1 MVRDAAAV
9 PLGRR
14 SVTELRR
21 ASTVCLVR
29 DGDRIEVLM
38 VRRPHTARFMPGVW
52 VFPGGAVDDEDSNA
66 PDSFVPSGEG
76 SEWKVAAA
84 RELIEETGVW
94 LTTAGTKVLP
104 VAEDAILAVS
114 ASPYQIDLDGLIYF
128 SNWITPA
135 VFPIRFDTRF
145 YLALD
150 VNRVDAVFNSE
161 ELIDL
166 VWVSPQEALRRES
179 SDDWEIAFPT
189 RQTLELLSTERTV
202 RALSE
207 RFAGLDV
214 VPPIEPRLFVGQDEA
229 RILMPEDPEFDA
241 AGPAQE
247 DPTILERL
255 AEVVAS
261 GARVPAELKRR
272 S

>member
-1 MVRDAAAV
+1 MVRKATAV
-9 PLGRR
+9 ALGGR
-14 SVTELRR
+14 SVTNLRR

-29 DGDRIEVLM
+29 DGDGIEVLM
-38 VRRPHTARFMPGVW
+38 VRRPLTARFMPGVW
-52 VFPGGAVDDEDSNA
+52 VFPGGAVDDGDSNP
-66 PDSFVPSGEG
+66 PDSFVPFSDG

-94 LTTAGTKVLP
+94 LTTAGTRALP
-104 VAEDAILAVS
+104 LPEDAFVAVS
-114 ASPYQIDLDGLIYF
+114 ASAFQIDLDGLIYF
-128 SNWITPA
+128 SNWITPV

-150 VNRVDAVFNSE
+150 TNGVDAVFNSE

-166 VWVSPQEALRRES
+166 VWVSPKEALRREP

-189 RQTLELLSTERTV
+189 RQTLELLSTERTAT
-202 RALSE
+202 ALAE
-207 RFAGLDV
+207 RFASLDT
-214 VPPIEPRLFVGQDEA
+214 VPPVEPRLFVGQGEA
-229 RILMPEDPEFDA
+229 RILMPEDPDFDE

-247 DPTILERL
+247 DPTILARL

-272 S
+272 T